1 MTKLLNEIAGLEAL
15 QALGFDTADFAHE
28 MANGIIRSAL
38 ALGKETTAAQLYPV
52 DAVAGTN
59 LAKKVE
65 AGLDLMAEKL
75 PKSKRELARKTE
87 TAALGFIST
96 IPPETMKKAFLPVL
110 LSLWNEGKVPDK
122 YPALNKAAAKRDIEE
137 CLIHINDYKKAL
149 RSYNV
154 VQTKGGRRKAKD
166 TSHYGQGWVSKYMLS
181 TQLPSVVL
189 KLELP
194 EEAFEDLARD
204 HAIWQARDAIAG
216 IKTFA
221 EAGIGEVI
229 MILDLADIRR
239 YAARDMETRKY
250 IAMVL
255 DNIFMSG
262 KKKLS
267 KTSLKQKN
275 AMGIPRFILKKNGN
289 LAVYKEKEDEE
300 ETPPVPEEVPEPE
313 EDPNA
318 IDQRSVPVS
327 EHIMENYIMQNTKN
341 IVSEYAL
348 QAPFRNTEQ
357 NKKQKTR
364 VKNWLASKMKGPD
377 GAWFDFFRTMR
388 YENETDK
395 GFTALFLA
403 RQGLSRE
410 DIESEFSRRR
420 ATNQLKTA
428 FSPDRG
434 NPDVVFKKYEKEILN
449 RLFTLYGC
457 YVLDDMDFDSDGNLV
472 LEFEWDGRVE
482 GIIGNIETGEQYSMS
497 MDARDAQ
504 GPVWKGTDPDDLLK
518 RLKAANPKAKI
529 RGAKALRTA
538 AGTPPGVNEGI
549 TDIFKMFKKE
559 KVYTVEDFFRIS
571 TGSPKEQ
578 GVKGLVLKMID
589 NMTPDINMKARD
601 QADARYQ
608 ATKYLT
614 DYMKTSF
621 IGEIENLPTRKANDW
636 EDFAEFISGEA
647 WGENIGWDS
656 LITAAKE
663 LYDHANEA
671 HTEALPDRKAG
682 GGLTGDPTQALD
694 QLQLMLGVN
703 TIPLVLLKE
712 CLRALGKR
720 MHRAKKNYKNKRVSK
735 PVSENKI
742 LKEYIMQNT
751 PQQSEDISI
760 IEIIADEVNET
771 LNNLPEV
778 QIASEILNEDELK
791 DLFSPLAK
799 QVVIKVRG
807 QIEEEIKKL
816 VELQVTAAQLKD
828 AIAQRLAMDPDNP
841 VTGREKEVLLANFTQ
856 EDLEA
861 AGIEFEVTD
870 EEGTGPATES

>member
-1 MTKLLNEIAGLEAL
+1 MTKLINE
-15 QALGFDTADFAHE
+15 FA
-28 MANGIIRSAL
+28 
-38 ALGKETTAAQLYPV
+38 
-52 DAVAGTN
+52 
-59 LAKKVE
+59 
-65 AGLDLMAEKL
+65 
-75 PKSKRELARKTE
+75 
-87 TAALGFIST
+87 
-96 IPPETMKKAFLPVL
+96 
-110 LSLWNEGKVPDK
+110 
-122 YPALNKAAAKRDIEE
+122 
-137 CLIHINDYKKAL
+137 
-149 RSYNV
+149 
-154 VQTKGGRRKAKD
+154 
-166 TSHYGQGWVSKYMLS
+166 
-181 TQLPSVVL
+181 
-189 KLELP
+189 
-194 EEAFEDLARD
+194 
-204 HAIWQARDAIAG
+204 
-216 IKTFA
+216 
-221 EAGIGEVI
+221 
-229 MILDLADIRR
+229 
-239 YAARDMETRKY
+239 
-250 IAMVL
+250 
-255 DNIFMSG
+255 
-262 KKKLS
+262 
-267 KTSLKQKN
+267 
-275 AMGIPRFILKKNGN
+275 
-289 LAVYKEKEDEE
+289 
-300 ETPPVPEEVPEPE
+300 EPE

-318 IDQRSVPVS
+318 IDQRPVPVS

-497 MDARDAQ
+497 MDARAAQ

-529 RGAKALRTA
+529 RGAKAVRTA
-538 AGTPPGVNEGI
+538 SGTPPGVNEGI
-549 TDIFKMFKKE
+549 
-559 KVYTVEDFFRIS
+559 
-571 TGSPKEQ
+571 
-578 GVKGLVLKMID
+578 
-589 NMTPDINMKARD
+589 
-601 QADARYQ
+601 
-608 ATKYLT
+608 
-614 DYMKTSF
+614 
-621 IGEIENLPTRKANDW
+621 
-636 EDFAEFISGEA
+636 
-647 WGENIGWDS
+647 
-656 LITAAKE
+656 
-663 LYDHANEA
+663 
-671 HTEALPDRKAG
+671 
-682 GGLTGDPTQALD
+682 
-694 QLQLMLGVN
+694 
-703 TIPLVLLKE
+703 
-712 CLRALGKR
+712 
-720 MHRAKKNYKNKRVSK
+720 
-735 PVSENKI
+735 SENKI

-751 PQQSEDISI
+751 PQQPEDISI

-799 QVVIKVRG
+799 QVVTKVRG

-816 VELQVTAAQLKD
+816 VELQVNAAQLKD
-828 AIAQRLAMDPDNP
+828 AITQRLQMDPDKP
-841 VTGREKEVLLANFTQ
+841 VTDAEKLELLAYFTQ
-856 EDLEA
+856 EELEA
-861 AGIEFEVTD
+861 AGIEFEVTN